1 MSYEEHKG
9 EEVKL
14 TMNVV
19 SYPKTALQRQA
30 TEAHHITL
38 NENNNL
44 LNRRGEWGQNLPPKL
59 VVEGT
64 DDSNEK

>member
-1 MSYEEHKG
+1 
-9 EEVKL
+9 
-14 TMNVV
+14 MNIVA
-19 SYPKTALQRQA
+19 YPKTALQRQA